1 MSDPKQPRTKPG
13 TPRPSE
19 PSLSAVARHVVL
31 PVGIVTTGW
40 PAVRDK
46 CRDLGIRFQHWQDGA
61 GRCILAKRE
70 DGQYAAGI
78 GGVAMSI
85 PRQTGKTFLIGAIV
99 FALCLLNPGIT
110 VLWTAHRLRTAKETF
125 RSMDGMTRRKLIK
138 PHISHVRR
146 GSGDQE
152 IEFRN
157 GSRILFGARENGFG
171 RGFARVAVI
180 VFDEAQILTDDAL
193 DDMVPAANAHENPL
207 VIYTGT
213 PPKPTDPGDVFARMR
228 TKALAGQSENTLYI
242 ELSAD
247 YGTDPAKWPKGH
259 IDWEQVARAN
269 PSFPIHTPRAA
280 VMRMM
285 EQLGPASFLLEG
297 LGIWHEETG
306 PPRTIQLDRW
316 DGLKTTTPPTVGRV
330 AVGVK
335 FSLDGKRVAAAVGRR
350 GGSGVHVEVVGTW
363 PASEGSTTITSWL
376 KGAWRD
382 FATVVIDGKSGA
394 GALRQSL
401 LDAGL
406 TDAAISLPTV
416 AEVQTAHAMTLA
428 AIEDGTLSHANQ
440 PGLNAAVAVATQRE
454 IGKAGGWGWQP
465 IGDGDVLP
473 LDAVTYALHGAV
485 TAKLDHHKTSAPR
498 RIY

>member
-1 MSDPKQPRTKPG
+1 M
-13 TPRPSE
+13 
-19 PSLSAVARHVVL
+19 VL
-31 PVGIVTTGW
+31 PVGITTTGW
-40 PAVRDK
+40 PSVRDK
-46 CRDLGIRFQHWQDGA
+46 CRELGIRFQHWQDGA

-70 DGQYAAGI
+70 DGLYAAGI
-78 GGVAMSI
+78 GGAAMSI

-99 FALCLLNPGIT
+99 FALCLLYPGIT

-125 RSMDGMTRRKLIK
+125 RSMDGMSRRKLIK
-138 PHISHVRR
+138 PHIAHVRR

-152 IEFRN
+152 IEFHN
-157 GSRILFGARENGFG
+157 GSRIMFGARENGFG
-171 RGFARVAVI
+171 RGFAQVAVI

-228 TKALAGQSENTLYI
+228 TKALAGKSENTLYI

-247 YGTDPAKWPKGH
+247 KGTDPLKWPKGH

-269 PSFPIHTPRAA
+269 PSFPVHTPRAA

-306 PPRTIQLDRW
+306 PPRTVQPERW
-316 DGLKTTTPPTVGRV
+316 DGLKTATPPTAGRV

-335 FSLDGKRVAAAVGRR
+335 FSQDGKRVAAAVARR
-350 GGSGVHVEVVGTW
+350 GDSGVHVEVVGTW
-363 PASEGSTTITSWL
+363 PATEGSTALVAWL
-376 KGAWRD
+376 KGAWRN
-382 FATVVIDGKSGA
+382 FSTVAIDGKSGA
-394 GALRQSL
+394 GALKQAL
-401 LDAGL
+401 LTAGL
-406 TDAAISLPTV
+406 TEAAISLPTV

-440 PGLNAAVAVATQRE
+440 PGLNAAVAAATQRE

-465 IGDGDVLP
+465 IGEGDVLA
-473 LDAVTYALHGAV
+473 LDAATYAIHGVV
-485 TAKLDHHKTSAPR
+485 TAKLDHHRTSAPR